1 MADIVGPHHFLTWE
15 ALVIIPQLSLTTV
28 AFLGFGFYL
37 WYLKS
42 SDNQSQS
49 RLLNILNG
57 YLSLTCMGFSLTLF
71 YASQQDED
79 ERLLIW
85 ARISAVFVIAVSAIF
100 LLISWATI
108 LNHFKPSL
116 YLDISISWNH
126 KIAIPLSIFAFILT
140 EQAVNFSCPEKFLQ
154 CEVFRL
160 RTMVLIPA
168 TLTSFICQ
176 LLVIVDDIWGWTKI
190 YRRLRSLARQNL
202 VSPASPNNR
211 YLEQQPHYVPVQG
224 QEQHLV
230 SFFWLRQE
238 PKESRCLSVRVCVIL
253 C

>member
-1 MADIVGPHHFLTWE
+1 MSDIVGPHHFLTWK
-15 ALVIIPQLSLTTV
+15 ALNIYPRFILTTV
-28 AFLGFGFYL
+28 AFFGYGFYL

-42 SDNQSQS
+42 SDDQSQS
-49 RLLNILNG
+49 RFLNILNG
-57 YLSLTCMGFSLTLF
+57 YLSYTCMGFSLMLL

-79 ERLLIW
+79 ERLLIL
-85 ARISAVFVIAVSAIF
+85 ARISAVFVIAVSTIF

-116 YLDISISWNH
+116 YLDMSVSWNH
-126 KIAIPLSIFAFILT
+126 RIAIPISIFAFILT

-176 LLVIVDDIWGWTKI
+176 LLVIVDDIWGWKNI
-190 YRRLRSLARQNL
+190 YRHFRGLARQNL
-202 VSPASPNNR
+202 VSPTSANNGD
-211 YLEQQPHYVPVQG
+211 LEQQPYYVPIQG
-224 QEQHLV
+224 QDQHLV
-230 SFFWLRQE
+230 SFICCKFR
-238 PKESRCLSVRVCVIL
+238 II
-253 C
+253 